1 MQNNSPTSYNMED
14 LIQKL
19 FDKIDNLE
27 RKLDEALNRNI
38 LPPPPKPHNSSQS
51 IHVPTLPNYI
61 PEIDFHQWIQNFDVG
76 KEDVMNVLEQNI
88 LDGFKTCLYKHMC
101 EVDIDN
107 KPIFVNTGGV
117 GGKVKNIYIF
127 NLVNSITNEA
137 EWRLI
142 NDNDIYLIIEIVWRK
157 MVKYYFIDEEEQIE
171 YSELSEDEKTQR
183 DINKKVLLDMKKKLL
198 NKHIKDITRFIG
210 QKN

>member
-1 MQNNSPTSYNMED
+1 MQNNSQIISTSCNMED

-27 RKLDEALNRNI
+27 RKLDEALQRNI
-38 LPPPPKPHNSSQS
+38 PTPNCSSQS
-51 IHVPTLPNYI
+51 GPTFPNYI

-76 KEDVMNVLEQNI
+76 KEDVMNLLEQNI
-88 LDGFKTCLYKHMC
+88 LDGFKSCLYKHMC
-101 EVDIDN
+101 EVDIDK
-107 KPIFVNTGGV
+107 KPVFVNTGGA
-117 GGKVKNIYIF
+117 GGKVKQIYIF

-142 NDNDIYLIIEIVWRK
+142 NDNDIYLIIEIIWRK

-183 DINKKVLLDMKKKLL
+183 DINKKVLLDMKKKLI
-198 NKHIKDITRFIG
+198 NKHIKDITKFIG